1 MTQLRARFLLFSL
14 LLCRPPGMEGQV
26 TDHVLPFMEHLD
38 GAGQVTLKWGFSNVF
53 QNITFQ
59 LSVNT
64 TGWVGFGLSP
74 KGNMIGA
81 DIVIGGVESNGT
93 YFKDHHGIGTFLPPV
108 DEEQSY
114 TLLSLTELDGQTS
127 MTFSRSFQT
136 CDKDDFPIPASS
148 IKLIYAYGTTDEIK
162 YHSSRRGTKE
172 LNLLRPTPR
181 TSSPLDNYLSLTV
194 ENVTVPPV
202 QTYYHCKV
210 MKTPNINGKH
220 HIYRIEPNI
229 ENLDLVHHILLY
241 RCPSTMN
248 QTSEGPCYS
257 GDGFEECFS
266 MIHGWAVGGGPF
278 EFPENAGMSIG
289 GQKDSHFYR
298 IEIHYNNPT
307 KAAGRRD
314 NSGMR
319 LYYTSQ
325 LREHDVGLLTTGLL
339 VAPTEGYVIP
349 PNATDFQT
357 YGLCHT
363 SDFSKLL
370 DGPAPDLNVFSIML
384 HTHLAGRKIRVG
396 HFRDGK
402 QVDFLGMDENYNFD
416 YQEVYN
422 LGEIKTIKPGDEI
435 LVECTYNTENRTGPT
450 WGGLGTTNEMCLAFL
465 FYYPAIDISNCWSH
479 PNMRYLA
486 ATKNETL
493 QQLVVDLST
502 KHWTKEAINEHEALM
517 KTIPQY
523 EVLNDIYNNY
533 TFIDVVIVRDMMETA
548 TESCNR
554 DLVTTSPTASNIPP
568 YTTHFNV
575 SNLNMSHR
583 ERGSWVMTSIGC
595 LFLLLCTRL

>member
-1 MTQLRARFLLFSL
+1 MAQLPALFLLLSL
-14 LLCRPPGMEGQV
+14 LSSRPPGMEGQV
-26 TDHVLPFMEHLD
+26 TDYALPFMEHLD
-38 GAGQVTLKWGFSNVF
+38 GAGQVTLKWGFSDVF
-53 QNITFQ
+53 QDITFQ

-81 DIVIGGVESNGT
+81 DIVIGGVGSNGT
-93 YFKDHHGIGTFLPPV
+93 YFKDRHGIGTFLPPV

-127 MTFSRSFQT
+127 MTFSRSIQT
-136 CDKDDFPIPASS
+136 CDKDDVPITASP

-172 LNLLRPTPR
+172 LNLLRYTLR
-181 TSSPLDNYLSLTV
+181 TSPPLDNYLSFTV

-202 QTYYHCKV
+202 VTYYHCKV
-210 MKTPNINGKH
+210 MKTHINGKH
-220 HIYRIEPNI
+220 HIYRMEPVI
-229 ENLDLVHHILLY
+229 ENLDLVHHILVY

-257 GDGFEECFS
+257 GDGDEECFS

-278 EFPENAGMSIG
+278 ELPENAGMSIG
-289 GQKDSHFYR
+289 GAKDSHFYR

-339 VAPTEGYVIP
+339 VAPFGGYAIP
-349 PNATDFQT
+349 PHATDFQT
-357 YGLCHT
+357 YGFCNT

-370 DGPAPDLNVFSIML
+370 DGPAPDLNVFSVIL

-396 HFRDGK
+396 HFRGGK
-402 QVDFLGMDENYNFD
+402 QVDFLGLDENYSFD

-422 LGEIKTIKPGDEI
+422 LGEVKTIKPGDEI
-435 LVECTYNTENRTGPT
+435 LVECTYNTENRTRPT

-465 FYYPAIDISNCWSH
+465 YYYPAIDISNCWSH
-479 PNMRYLA
+479 PNMQLLA

-493 QQLVVDLST
+493 QQLVDDLST
-502 KHWTKEAINEHEALM
+502 TNWTKEAITKHKALM

-523 EVLNDIYNNY
+523 EVVNDIYNNY
-533 TFIDVVIVRDMMETA
+533 TVTNGVMVRDMMKTA
-548 TESCNR
+548 TASCNR
-554 DLVTTSPTASNIPP
+554 DLVTTSPTASNISS
-568 YTTHFNV
+568 YYTHFDVTYENV
-575 SNLNMSHR
+575 SHR
-583 ERGSWVMTSIGC
+583 DRGSWVMCSAGW
-595 LFLLLCTRL
+595 LLLLLCTKL